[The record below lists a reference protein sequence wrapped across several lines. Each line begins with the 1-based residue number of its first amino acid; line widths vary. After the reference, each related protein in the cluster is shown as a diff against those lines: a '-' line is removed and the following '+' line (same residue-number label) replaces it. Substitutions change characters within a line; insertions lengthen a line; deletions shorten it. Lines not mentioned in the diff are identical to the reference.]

1 MSGRFLEV
9 HLLAIALPGWLA
21 VAVLLI
27 PLVLFTCNR
36 KSNDKTWPE
45 RQKASGGGSERS
57 SREVVDGD
65 IEIARAEL
73 KISDS
78 VRDVRPQAKSGSSQQ
93 GKFESAS
100 STELIVVPLGK
111 AKTAKVTR
119 NSLTRPSDRKRD
131 LSQPRSSRPRVVRF
145 RDQKSSTQEYRE
157 EPTDAESET

>member
-21 VAVLLI
+21 VAVLLT

-45 RQKASGGGSERS
+45 RQKASGGGERS
-57 SREVVDGD
+57 SSEVVDGD
-65 IEIARAEL
+65 IEMTRAEL

-78 VRDVRPQAKSGSSQQ
+78 VRDVRPPVKSGSSQQ

-111 AKTAKVTR
+111 AKT
-119 NSLTRPSDRKRD
+119 
-131 LSQPRSSRPRVVRF
+131 
-145 RDQKSSTQEYRE
+145 
-157 EPTDAESET
+157 

>member
-21 VAVLLI
+21 VAVLLT

-45 RQKASGGGSERS
+45 RQKASGDSERS

-65 IEIARAEL
+65 IEMARAEL

-78 VRDVRPQAKSGSSQQ
+78 VRDVRPSAKPGSNQQ

-145 RDQKSSTQEYRE
+145 RDEKSSTQGYRE